1 MKNNHY
7 AGFLIH
13 ENSSFKQLLKT
24 MKVTAFLLFFCTF
37 SMVASTVSS
46 QNARV
51 SIKKTNAPLEEI
63 LNEIES
69 QTDYL
74 FMYTDAIDVKKQASI
89 KASEKPVSE
98 VLEKL
103 FEGRISYEMEGRHII
118 LSIPAFNKVASTQQ
132 NKNTI
137 IITGQ
142 VVDGVGETIIGATVL
157 EKGNSNNGV
166 ATDID
171 GKFSIEVNRGSILQI
186 SFVGYITQEVKV
198 NGTTPLRIQLQ
209 EDAKQLEEVVVMGY
223 TVQSRNTLTG
233 SAVSLKE
240 NKLKDVATANVSA
253 MLEGKVSGMN
263 VSTSSGKPG
272 GTAKIEIR
280 GKGSLGS
287 SLNPI
292 WVVDGV
298 IYNDDPRLSPNE
310 IDNITVLKDASSTAL
325 YGSRASNGVIVITT
339 KKGGSD
345 HQKFRVNI
353 SVGASDLSWGNLKM
367 MNSQQ
372 LYDYSSNF
380 NNSSWFTPSLLD
392 HDTNWMG
399 LATQT
404 GLYTNGSISYQGGN
418 EKLNSYLLLDYYRET
433 GAVKDMNYNRYT
445 IRNNNDY
452 KIHKNFKAFT
462 KLQGQYVEA
471 TDHTASLYSSY
482 LYLPWDYPYNEDG
495 SIRTGRESDWYG
507 RDKQNYMEYREKNFS
522 AYKNFYISATAGFT
536 WTLFEGLTFESNNNV
551 NYKIARDESYVDP
564 TTISGATK
572 KGTLSNTY
580 AITSN
585 YFTNQML
592 RYKTTFKQKHNLQA
606 LVAYEYSRRF
616 YETTSATAKG
626 ISSGKEVIDGTTGM
640 DAMSGNKSA
649 FNIQSVLSNINYS
662 FDGRYMFQASYRLDG
677 SSKFGKDNQYGSF
690 YTFSGAW
697 NLHRERFFEPLSN
710 IISEAKIR
718 ASWGVVGNMPDGY
731 YNHLSLYSA
740 RMYNEYPAN
749 FPQQFGNK
757 NLSWEK
763 NKTTNIGFDFSLFN
777 RMNISFDYYDK
788 YTSDLLYNVK
798 LSAITGYGGQW
809 QNIGAIRN
817 RGVELT
823 VDANVFNNKDWNWN
837 IGFNISHNQNRIDK
851 LYGGLPQISSIRRFE
866 EGRDMDALWMA
877 EWAGV
882 NPENGSPQWY
892 TTNKEGNRV
901 LTGSYT
907 EANKYRTYVG
917 TAAPKAIGGFN
928 TQLSWKD
935 FTIQASFAYSI
946 GGKLYASDRELLDS
960 DGAYD
965 TYNQMVLKKGWS
977 RWEKPGDIATHP
989 KAISGGNANAH
1000 KTSSRYLEDA
1010 DYLTMRNLSLTYRL
1024 PNKMLTT
1031 LGVDDITLSLSADNL
1046 FTITPYSQVDPA
1058 TAGYDRN
1065 GFGKS
1070 SVYPSTR
1077 KFVVGL
1083 SVAF

>member
-1 MKNNHY
+1 
-7 AGFLIH
+7 
-13 ENSSFKQLLKT
+13 
-24 MKVTAFLLFFCTF
+24 MKVTIFLFCFCTL
-37 SMVASTVSS
+37 SIVANTVNS

-51 SIKKTNAPLEEI
+51 TITKVNVPLDEI

-74 FMYTDAIDVKKQASI
+74 FMYSDALDVKRHTSLKV
-89 KASEKPVSE
+89 KEKPVSD
-98 VLEKL
+98 VLNIL
-103 FEGRISYEMEGRHII
+103 FNGQIKFELEGMHIV
-118 LSIPAFNKVASTQQ
+118 LSAAEANGAALPQQ
-132 NKNTI
+132 NKKTITVTGTVIDNT
-137 IITGQ
+137 
-142 VVDGVGETIIGATVL
+142 GETIIGATIL
-157 EKGNSNNGV
+157 EKGNSGNGV

-171 GKFSIEVNRGSILQI
+171 GKFSLEVNKGAILQI
-186 SFVGYITQEVKV
+186 SFIGYVTQEVKV
-198 NGTTPLRIQLQ
+198 NGTSPLKIQLK

-223 TVQSRNTLTG
+223 TIQSRNTLTG
-233 SAVSLKE
+233 AAVSLKE
-240 NKLKDVATANVSA
+240 NKIKDVATANIST
-253 MLEGKVSGMN
+253 MLDGKVSGMS

-287 SLNPI
+287 SLSPI
-292 WVVDGV
+292 WVVDGI

-325 YGSRASNGVIVITT
+325 YGSRASNGVIVIST
-339 KKGGSD
+339 KKGGID
-345 HQKFRVNI
+345 RQKFRVNI
-353 SVGASDLSWGNLKM
+353 SAGASNLSWGNLKM
-367 MNSQQ
+367 MNAQQ
-372 LYDYSSNF
+372 LYDYSSEF
-380 NNSSWFTPSLLD
+380 NTTSWFTPDLLK
-392 HDTNWMG
+392 HDTDWRD

-418 EKLNSYLLLDYYRET
+418 EKLDSYLLLDYYRET

-471 TDHTASLYSSY
+471 TDQTASLYDSY

-495 SIRTGRESDWYG
+495 SIRTGKESDWYG
-507 RDKQNYMEYREKNFS
+507 RDSRNYMEYREKNFS
-522 AYKNFYISATAGFT
+522 AYKNFYVSATAGFT
-536 WTLFEGLTFESNNNV
+536 LTLMEGLTFESNNNV

-580 AITSN
+580 SIASN

-592 RYKTTFKQKHNLQA
+592 RYKTTIKEKHSIQA
-606 LVAYEYSRRF
+606 LAAYEFSRRF
-616 YETTSATAKG
+616 YEVTSATAKG
-626 ISSGKEVIDGTTGM
+626 IASGKEVINGTTGM

-649 FNIQSVLSNINYS
+649 FNIQSVLTNINYS

-677 SSKFGKDNQYGSF
+677 SSKFGEDNQYGSF

-710 IISEAKIR
+710 IITEAKIR
-718 ASWGVVGNMPDGY
+718 ASWGVVGNMPNGF

-740 RMYNEYPAN
+740 KMYNEFPAN
-749 FPQQFGNK
+749 FPQQLGNK
-757 NLSWEK
+757 DLSWEK
-763 NKTTNIGFDFSLFN
+763 NQTTNVGLDLSFFN
-777 RMNISFDYYDK
+777 CINVSFDYYDK
-788 YTSDLLYNVK
+788 YTSDLLYFVN

-817 RGVELT
+817 NGMEISI
-823 VDANVFNNKDWNWN
+823 DANAFHNKDWNWN
-837 IGFNISHNQNRIDK
+837 IGFNISHNKNRIK
-851 LYGGLPQISSIRRFE
+851 ELYGGQPQITGLRRFE
-866 EGRDMDALWMA
+866 EGRDMDALWMT

-882 NPENGSPQWY
+882 NPEDGSPQWY
-892 TTNKEGNRV
+892 TTDKNGKRV

-907 EANKYRTYVG
+907 EANKNRTYVG
-917 TAAPKAIGGFN
+917 SAAPKAIGGFN

-935 FTIQASFAYSI
+935 LTLQASFAYSI
-946 GGKLYASDRELLDS
+946 GGKLYASGRELLDS

-965 TYNQMVLKKGWS
+965 TYNQMVLKKEWK

-989 KAISGGNANAH
+989 KPISGGNASAN
-1000 KTSSRYLEDA
+1000 KTSSRYLEKA
-1010 DYLTMRNLSLTYRL
+1010 DYLTMKNISLTYRL
-1024 PNKMLTT
+1024 PQKVLTT
-1031 LGVDDITLSLSADNL
+1031 LGVDDLTLSLSADNL

-1058 TAGYDRN
+1058 TAGYNRD
-1065 GFGKS
+1065 GQGSS
-1070 SVYPSTR
+1070 SVYPSAR
-1077 KFVVGL
+1077 KYVIGL